1 MQKVNVFP
9 ARLRRFRKQYDY
21 KIRDVAKLM
30 NVSAP
35 TISSY
40 ELGTREPSLSALVQL
55 AKLYHCTTD
64 YLLGVDEKQPE
75 IDDVAIGIRVMQQRL
90 KELEQ
95 MVAAR

>member
-1 MQKVNVFP
+1 MQKIDIFP
-9 ARLRRFRKQYDY
+9 ARLRQFRKQYDY

-40 ELGTREPSLSALVQL
+40 ERGTREPSLSALVRL
-55 AKLYHCTTD
+55 AQLYHCTTD
-64 YLLGVDEKQPE
+64 YLLGVDNKQPE
-75 IDDVAIGIRVMQQRL
+75 VDDVTIGIRVMQQRL